1 MATINHSS
9 TPIDLTKLPDAVE
22 TYRDD
27 DVVVIFSQQYQVLH
41 FIDIDSMIAITSRVK
56 VADRS
61 AANIITNDVLL
72 G

>member
-1 MATINHSS
+1 MSTIDHSN
-9 TPIDLTKLPDAVE
+9 TPIDLSKLPDAVE

-27 DVVVIFSQQYQVLH
+27 DVVVIYSQEYGVLH
-41 FIDIDSMIAITSRVK
+41 FIDIDSMIPITSRVK
-56 VADRS
+56 VFDRS

>member
-1 MATINHSS
+1 MSTIHHSS

-22 TYRDD
+22 TYRDE
-27 DVVVIFSQQYQVLH
+27 DVVAVYSQQFGVLH
-41 FIDIDSMIAITSRVK
+41 FIDIDSMIAITSRVN
-56 VADRS
+56 VVDRS